1 MSLLWWNDA
10 LLSCWDTSQTLVHV
24 QAGGDDGLASAVAGD
39 AGVGAAVILPNI
51 HQDQAVLE
59 TRAGELV
66 SRRVSFNPQNILREF
81 FLQPVHAGSRRACGD
96 LKKKPFIFIQEH
108 LHEDYTILL
117 RRKSL

>member
-10 LLSCWDTSQTLVHV
+10 LLSCWENSQTLVHV

-59 TRAGELV
+59 TRAGELI

-96 LKKKPFIFIQEH
+96 LKKKNVSYLFKNISMKIIQ
-108 LHEDYTILL
+108 
-117 RRKSL
+117 SS